1 MHAQSEP
8 SAPCFSK
15 TRGVLSVYWS
25 SFAIIISLISLFIRW
40 KDSIIYMLPTHS
52 HIGYSNTSHAWL
64 ASLLTRISFLTECV
78 LSVQLFFFFF
88 YHWWWCRC
96 LSALSKKAVPIVR
109 PSNSKSKEVSSQS
122 RSCAP
127 DCGPGLSDKTTSPI
141 QGQGTLATVCGAL
154 KCDTDAEGKTIIV
167 QTQMKADT
175 SA

>member
-96 LSALSKKAVPIVR
+96 LSALSKKKLYLSSDRATPNPKKSLLRADPALPIAVRGCLIKPHR
-109 PSNSKSKEVSSQS
+109 LS
-122 RSCAP
+122 R
-127 DCGPGLSDKTTSPI
+127 GRELW
-141 QGQGTLATVCGAL
+141 QQFV
-154 KCDTDAEGKTIIV
+154 V
-167 QTQMKADT
+167 H
-175 SA
+175 